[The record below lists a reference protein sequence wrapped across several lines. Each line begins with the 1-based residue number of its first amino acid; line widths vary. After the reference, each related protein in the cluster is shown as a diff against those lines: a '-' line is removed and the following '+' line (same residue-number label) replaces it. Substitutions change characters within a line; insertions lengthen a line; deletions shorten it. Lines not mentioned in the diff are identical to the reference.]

1 MRTRKPTH
9 PGAILRED
17 VLPELNMSV
26 SGFARSLGVSRQTL
40 HAVLAERSG
49 ISPEMALRLGV
60 LLGNGA
66 QLWVDMQ
73 TKYDLWQAELS
84 CMTCCEGCSA
94 LPSIMQLFDNPK
106 GASTF
111 TSFRWKKQ
119 FEMTT
124 DATLTSKDQ
133 TTIPKEIR
141 ESLRMKAGDR
151 MTFTLMPR

>member
-26 SGFARSLGVSRQTL
+26 SSFARSLGVSRQTL

-49 ISPEMALRLGV
+49 ISPELALRLGA

-73 TKYDLWQAELS
+73 TKYDLWQAETKLHDVLK
-84 CMTCCEGCSA
+84 G
-94 LPSIMQLFDNPK
+94 MQRIKVDH
-106 GASTF
+106 AI
-111 TSFRWKKQ
+111 
-119 FEMTT
+119 
-124 DATLTSKDQ
+124 A
-133 TTIPKEIR
+133 
-141 ESLRMKAGDR
+141 
-151 MTFTLMPR
+151 